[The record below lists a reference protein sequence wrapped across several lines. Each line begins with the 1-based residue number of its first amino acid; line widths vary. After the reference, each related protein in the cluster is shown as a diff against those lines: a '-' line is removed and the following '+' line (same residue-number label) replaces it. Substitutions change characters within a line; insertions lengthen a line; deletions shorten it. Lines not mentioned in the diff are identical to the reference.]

1 MPSTDQRGF
10 GPSRQLWAELSRAF
24 EALREHAA
32 RDLARH
38 GLSLGEFGVLEALA
52 DGGPLRPGD
61 LQEEARV
68 SSGGVT
74 YLVDRLEERGLVER
88 RPHPED
94 GRARVVE
101 ITREGR
107 ELMGRIAPQHAAA
120 LEYAT
125 SGLDAS
131 GKRRAV
137 ELLRDLG
144 ATAADLEKLD
154 GA

>member
-1 MPSTDQRGF
+1 MPSS
-10 GPSRQLWAELSRAF
+10 GPHDHGWSLRLWTALSRAF
-24 EALREHAA
+24 QAIHEHAA
-32 RDLARH
+32 RDVARH
-38 GLSLGEFGVLEALA
+38 GLSLGEFGVLEALV

-74 YLVDRLEERGLVER
+74 YLVDRLKERGLVER
-88 RPHPED
+88 RSDPD
-94 GRARVVE
+94 DRRARLVE
-101 ITREGR
+101 LTREGR
-107 ELMGRIAPQHAAA
+107 ELMDRIVPQHTAA

-125 SGLDAS
+125 SGLDAR
-131 GKRRAV
+131 GKRRAS

-144 ATAADLEKLD
+144 ATAAELEKLD

>member
-1 MPSTDQRGF
+1 MPSSGRHDHG
-10 GPSRQLWAELSRAF
+10 GSRQLWTALSRAF
-24 EALREHAA
+24 RAVREHAA
-32 RDLARH
+32 RDVARH
-38 GLSLGEFGVLEALA
+38 GLSLGEFGVLESLVRGA
-52 DGGPLRPGD
+52 PLRTGA
-61 LQEEARV
+61 LREEARV

-88 RPHPED
+88 RPDPD
-94 GRARVVE
+94 DRRARLVE
-101 ITREGR
+101 LTREGR
-107 ELMGRIAPQHAAA
+107 ELMDRIVPQHVAA

-125 SGLDAS
+125 SGLDTA
-131 GKRRAV
+131 GKRRAS